1 MIFKMKVPKKWAFMI
16 TISSNFLF
24 LKYDVVHQW
33 CISWK
38 LRQISNREIKLVVF
52 PALHICQKIAQNRPW
67 WVLGGFLVLTE
78 SIMSVSFWNLIYEMN
93 HTCCWLILPF
103 WVSISS
109 SSPSR
114 QSFYCFFTLFIKE
127 NINFAYFNEK
137 STWFS
142 SEICFGYFEQIWKD
156 FADYQVKTN

>member
-1 MIFKMKVPKKWAFMI
+1 MADFQSRVQISG
-16 TISSNFLF
+16 ISSSSYFQVLCSFLPENCS
-24 LKYDVVHQW
+24 KQA
-33 CISWK
+33 
-38 LRQISNREIKLVVF
+38 LVGS
-52 PALHICQKIAQNRPW
+52 W
-67 WVLGGFLVLTE
+67 WVLGRFLVLTE